1 MSTERERYHKLYPLG
16 RIPLMVLDDG
26 RLIPESSIIGEYL
39 DANLDGG
46 PRLIP
51 PGPDEARQSRF
62 HDS

>member
-1 MSTERERYHKLYPLG
+1 
-16 RIPLMVLDDG
+16 MVLDDG

-51 PGPDEARQSRF
+51 PGPEEARQSRF